1 VAIGA
6 TANATILIP
15 TGCHMLECK
24 IRQNGDV
31 TVIDFKGAITL
42 GETVAHDPETSE
54 DGARPIVVGEIVRDL
69 MKRGRRNILINLK
82 DVSFIDSSGIGEL
95 VGAYTSVQANGGQL
109 KLLNPVAKV
118 VSVLRLTR
126 LDHLLAVAND
136 EAAAVRSFASAG

>member
-1 VAIGA
+1 
-6 TANATILIP
+6 
-15 TGCHMLECK
+15 MLECK

-42 GETVAHDPETSE
+42 GETVAHDPESNE
-54 DGARPIVVGEIVRDL
+54 DGARPIVVGEIIRDL

-82 DVSFIDSSGIGEL
+82 DVNFVDSSGIGEL

-118 VSVLRLTR
+118 ASVLHLTR
-126 LDHLLAVAND
+126 LEHLLAVAND
-136 EAAAVRSFASAG
+136 EATAVRSFAG